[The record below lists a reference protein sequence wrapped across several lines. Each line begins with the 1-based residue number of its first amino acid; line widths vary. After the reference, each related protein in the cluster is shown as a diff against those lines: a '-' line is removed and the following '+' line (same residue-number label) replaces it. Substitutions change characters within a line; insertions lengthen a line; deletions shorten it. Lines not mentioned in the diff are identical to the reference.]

1 MCHCFDAVDDLS
13 ETERADI
20 RAEHSIDE
28 LRAEY
33 SADELEKLGV
43 SG

>member
-13 ETERADI
+13 ETERETI

-43 SG
+43 SA

>member
-1 MCHCFDAVDDLS
+1 MCHCFDEVDDLS
-13 ETERADI
+13 ETKREAI

-28 LRAEY
+28 LRTEY

-43 SG
+43 SA